1 MQLERVSGISPE
13 EFRNEFVAK
22 RKPVI
27 LQDATKNWKAL
38 EKWSPEFW
46 IKNYGNKK
54 VVVDER
60 EYSLEDVINLALK
73 SDEQNPAPY
82 YRNVRIAHEY
92 PELISDI
99 SPESEFCLPNY
110 FLHKIFT
117 PLRTSLFAYG
127 QYELFIGGKGRS
139 FPYLHYDVPGAD
151 TFIHQL
157 AGEKELILFSP
168 DDSKYLYPKTDAEF
182 NVSSI
187 SDIENVS
194 LDKFPLFSKAAK
206 LVAILKP
213 GESIYFPSGW
223 WHTAKMLSFSISI
236 GIDVANKFNWKTV
249 EGFLN
254 KKANAKLSLFSPLFM
269 MYIKTGEKIVRNQY
283 SHN

>member
-1 MQLERVSGISPE
+1 MTLDKIQNISSD
-13 EFRNEFVAK
+13 EFRKEFVAK

-27 LQDATKNWKAL
+27 LKDAVKNWEAL

-46 IKNYGNKK
+46 KKNYGNKK
-54 VVVDER
+54 VKIDDN
-60 EYSLEDVINLALK
+60 EYTMNEVIDLALK
-73 SDEQNPAPY
+73 SDENNPAPY
-82 YRNVRIAHEY
+82 YRNIRVADDY
-92 PELISDI
+92 PELMSDI
-99 SPESEFCLPNY
+99 SPESEYCLPNY

-157 AGEKELILFSP
+157 VGEKELILFSP
-168 DDSKYLYPKTDAEF
+168 EDSQYLYPKSGAEF

-194 LDKFPLFSKAAK
+194 LEKFPLYKNAK
-206 LVAILKP
+206 KIVVKLLT
-213 GESIYFPSGW
+213 GESIYFPTGW
-223 WHTAKMLSFSISI
+223 WHTAKMHSFSISV
-236 GIDVANKFNWKTV
+236 GIDVANQFNWDTV
-249 EGFLN
+249 KNFLN
-254 KKANAKLSLFSPLFM
+254 KKAKTKLSVLSPIFM
-269 MYIKTGEKIVRNQY
+269 TYLKVGEKIINLRN
-283 SHN
+283 

>member
-1 MQLERVSGISPE
+1 MQLERFNGITPD
-13 EFRNEFVAK
+13 EFRVEFVAK

-46 IKNYGNKK
+46 KNNYDKRR
-54 VVVDER
+54 VVIDEK
-60 EYSLEDVINLALK
+60 EYFLEDVINLSLN
-73 SDEQNPAPY
+73 SNEQNPAPY

-92 PELISDI
+92 PELVSDI
-99 SPESEFCLPNY
+99 SPESEYCLPNY

-151 TFIHQL
+151 TFIHQI

-168 DDSKYLYPKTDAEF
+168 DDSKYLYPKTSAEF

-187 SDIENVS
+187 PDIENVS
-194 LDKFPLFSKAAK
+194 LDKFPLFSNATK
-206 LVAILKP
+206 LIAILKP

-236 GIDVANKFNWKTV
+236 GIDVANEFNWKTV

-254 KKANAKLSLFSPLFM
+254 KKANAKLSILSPLFM

-283 SHN
+283 SHH

>member
-1 MQLERVSGISPE
+1 MNAVEKVKDISPE
-13 EFRNEFVAK
+13 EFRKEFVAK
-22 RKPVI
+22 RKPVVI
-27 LQDATKNWKAL
+27 EDATKHWKAL
-38 EKWSPEFW
+38 NKWTPEFW
-46 IKNYGNKK
+46 QKNYGSKIFEIDGKEISINQ
-54 VVVDER
+54 
-60 EYSLEDVINLALK
+60 VIDLSLK
-73 SDEQNPAPY
+73 SDENNPAPY

-92 PELISDI
+92 PELVPDI
-99 SPESEFCLPNY
+99 SPESEYCLPNY
-110 FLHKIFT
+110 FLHKVFT

-151 TFIHQL
+151 TFIHQI

-168 DDSKYLYPKTDAEF
+168 DDSNYLYPKTGAEF

-187 SDIENVS
+187 PDIENVQ
-194 LDKFPLFSKAAK
+194 LDKFPLYKNATKITVVLKA
-206 LVAILKP
+206 

-236 GIDVANKFNWKTV
+236 GIDVANQFNWKTV

-254 KKANAKLSLFSPLFM
+254 KKAKAKLSVLSPLFM
-269 MYIKTGEKIVRNQY
+269 IYVKAGKQFAKSN
-283 SHN
+283 

>member
-1 MQLERVSGISPE
+1 MQLERVNGITPD

-38 EKWSPEFW
+38 EKWSAEFW
-46 IKNYGNKK
+46 KNNYGKRR
-54 VVVDER
+54 VVIDEK
-60 EYSLEDVINLALK
+60 EYFLEDVINLSLK

-92 PELISDI
+92 PELVSDI
-99 SPESEFCLPNY
+99 SPESEYCLPNY

-127 QYELFIGGKGRS
+127 QYELFIGGKGRT

-168 DDSKYLYPKTDAEF
+168 DDSKYLYPKSGAEF

-187 SDIENVS
+187 PDIENVA
-194 LDKFPLFSKAAK
+194 LEKFPLFINATK

-236 GIDVANKFNWKTV
+236 GIDVANEFNWKTV

-254 KKANAKLSLFSPLFM
+254 KKANAKLSLLSPLFM

-283 SHN
+283 SHH